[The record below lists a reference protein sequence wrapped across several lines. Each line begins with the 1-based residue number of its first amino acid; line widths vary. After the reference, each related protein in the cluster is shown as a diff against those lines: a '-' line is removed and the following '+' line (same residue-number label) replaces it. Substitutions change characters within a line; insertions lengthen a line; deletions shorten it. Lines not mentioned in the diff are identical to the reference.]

1 MSLAFNG
8 HKQCNF
14 CKIEKPVS
22 EYWKD
27 SSKLDGLATYC
38 NICKMRFYNADIE
51 ESRKA
56 GRKAARVQRLRNPIL
71 NMLMLARSR
80 AKRFSLPF
88 NISKEDVVMPEYCSI
103 LKVKLGVAESKV
115 APSSPSLDRII
126 PELGYVKNN
135 VQIISHKANTMKSNA
150 TIAELLLFAD
160 WVYRTYGHLNLK
172 VDNLLITP

>member
-8 HKQCNF
+8 YKQCNF
-14 CKIEKPVS
+14 CKVEKPVS
-22 EYWKD
+22 DYWKD

-38 NICKMRFYNADIE
+38 NICKMRFYNADLE
-51 ESRKA
+51 EARKA
-56 GRKAARVQRLRNPIL
+56 GRIAAKVQRLRNPLL

-80 AKRFSLPF
+80 AKRFSIPF
-88 NISKEDVVMPEYCSI
+88 NISKEDLVLPEYCPI
-103 LKVKLGVAESKV
+103 LKLELRVAENKV

-160 WVYRTYGHLNLK
+160 WVYSTYGHLNLK
-172 VDNLLITP
+172 VDNLSITP

>member
-8 HKQCNF
+8 YKQCNF

-38 NICKMRFYNADIE
+38 NICKMRFYNADLE
-51 ESRKA
+51 QSRKA
-56 GRKAARVQRLRNPIL
+56 GRIAARAQRLRSPLL

-80 AKRFSLPF
+80 AKRFCLPF
-88 NISKEDVVMPEYCSI
+88 NITKEDVIIPEYCPI

-115 APSSPSLDRII
+115 APSSPSLDRIV
-126 PELGYVKNN
+126 PELGYIKNN
-135 VQIISHKANTMKSNA
+135 VQVISHKANTMKSNA

-160 WVYRTYGHLNLK
+160 WVYVMYGHLDLK
-172 VDNLLITP
+172 VDNLSITP